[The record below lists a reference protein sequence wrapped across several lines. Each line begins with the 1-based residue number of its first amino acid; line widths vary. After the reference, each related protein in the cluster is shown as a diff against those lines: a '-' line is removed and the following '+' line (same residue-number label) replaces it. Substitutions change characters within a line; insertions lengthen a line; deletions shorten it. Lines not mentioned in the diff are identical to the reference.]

1 MTLAGFFY
9 GLIAVGLGIVSL
21 KYNYQL
27 VGFTGHVDFVER
39 YLGAGSTY
47 AFFKFLSIALM
58 IGGLLYMTGLG
69 EPVLSW
75 LLSPL
80 AVFFPGSKSTN

>member
-1 MTLAGFFY
+1 MIFQQIILGLLAT
-9 GLIAVGLGIVSL
+9 ALGVVSL

-27 VGFTGHVDFVER
+27 VGFTGSIGFVER

-47 AFFKFLSIALM
+47 FFLKMLSVILV

-69 EPVLSW
+69 APVLTW
-75 LLSPL
+75 LLTPL
-80 AVFFPGSKSTN
+80 ANLFPHSQPQ